1 MAVFSV
7 ANCRQLD
14 LWAAKGVWGKREGIM
29 LVAMGGKRERTL
41 LVMWLVIEDVRSITM
56 AKYVGMLDQAHR
68 CV

>member
-1 MAVFSV
+1 MAVGSV

-14 LWAAKGVWGKREGIM
+14 LWAAKGVWGKRERI
-29 LVAMGGKRERTL
+29 L

-56 AKYVGMLDQAHR
+56 AKYVGMLDQAQR